1 MSKGTKQTVPAVTI
15 RTLMPYISHQRGT
28 LIFALTSM
36 VFLAVADLGSAL
48 PISWVINQF
57 FDEVQTPDGNRFVWA
72 GDGVSIVRVVLIGGG
87 AVLVLSAVQALTTYQ
102 SELRMQLAGERI
114 IHQLRLAIYAQ
125 LQRLSISF
133 HEKQRVGDLVTR
145 VTGDVDAIGAIFA
158 KSLGEFINA
167 FLILFLI
174 AGFFIYK
181 SPIYFL
187 LAFSIAPLLAL
198 LSLWF
203 KARVRP
209 ASKRMRGKEGE
220 IAARSGEVLGA
231 IREVQAFGSEE
242 FEHRRLATISEER
255 WQAGIYAS
263 KLEGRYA
270 GLLDFTGSIS
280 AALVLVFGAWQLS
293 KGLISPG
300 ELTVVVTFAKRVY
313 RPLRNIAKEASR
325 VSKAL
330 ARADRV
336 AEILVADD
344 VLPDATH
351 GYHGP
356 RASGEVQLDRIV
368 FGYEP
373 DRPTLRELS
382 LLVPAGQ
389 KLAVIGRS
397 GAGKSTIAAL
407 VARFYDPQDGR
418 VLIDGRDARECSLRW
433 LRNQVGLVLQ
443 ESVLFTGT
451 IAENIAYGVE
461 ADMEAIVAAAKA
473 AGAHD
478 FIEALPDGYDTELGQ
493 RGVGLSGGQR
503 QRLAIARTIL
513 RNPAI
518 LILDEPTT
526 GLDSTSEEEVMEGL
540 ETLMRNRTTIM
551 ITHSLALAQT
561 ADRMVEIGDG
571 HILRQGSPQ
580 ELEADLRRIRSA
592 EAEVVT
598 AGRVAPPPDVAL
610 PQMPRLLDPAEMA
623 PVLQQSLGWDAPPP
637 EVRIRYLRYKPR
649 KDLVVH
655 YSVTIDDALY
665 DAVAII
671 AARRDLSRWA
681 AEPTF
686 RQLADMVDGR
696 APALEPLSYD
706 PELDAMIQ
714 WLPLDIGLPALAQ
727 DPGQLRLRL
736 QAADVRIP
744 GSGEDVRLLAYKPRR
759 RAVLRLDG
767 HVIKIYAGEEEF
779 ANAVTGLEVSTRLRA
794 VRVPDREAVIPELRL
809 TCQALLSGRRPD
821 DHKATRAAGAELFT
835 LHASEAEGLRPFT
848 PEGQFMAAVASVGS
862 VVAVA
867 PELEPRLKAMLHTLE
882 TTAPEAGPL
891 LPSHGDFHANQ
902 LLDLDRGLAVIDF
915 DEMCAAPAA
924 LDLSSYIAHLVTG
937 GTDDL
942 DAAARA
948 LQGLVE
954 GYGSRPRGVSWY
966 LATSI
971 LRRSPFPFRFM
982 EPEWPRRIE
991 SMVAAAE
998 EALHL

>member
-1 MSKGTKQTVPAVTI
+1 MRWRKRRTAPVGTM
-15 RTLMPYISHQRGT
+15 RTLMPYVRHQRGT
-28 LIFALTSM
+28 LIFAFTAM

-48 PISWVINQF
+48 PIQWVIDQF
-57 FDEVQTPDGNRFVWA
+57 FDEVQSPKGNRFRA
-72 GDGVSIVRVVLIGGG
+72 ANDVSIVSVMLIGAG
-87 AVLVLSAVQALTTYQ
+87 AVLVLAAVESFTTYE

-133 HEKQRVGDLVTR
+133 HQKQKVGDLVTR
-145 VTGDVDAIGAIFA
+145 VTGDVDAIGEIFA
-158 KSLGEFINA
+158 KSLGQFINS
-167 FLILFLI
+167 FLILFII
-174 AGFFIYK
+174 AGYFIYK

-187 LAFSIAPLLAL
+187 LAFSIAPILGF

-209 ASKRMRGKEGE
+209 ASKRMRSKEGE
-220 IAARSGEVLGA
+220 IAARSGEMLGA

-242 FEHRRLATISEER
+242 YEHQRLAAISEER

-280 AALVLVFGAWQLS
+280 AGLVLAFGTWQMS
-293 KGLISPG
+293 KGLLSPG

-330 ARADRV
+330 ARADRI

-344 VLPDATH
+344 VLPDAAH

-373 DRPTLRELS
+373 GRPALQELS

-407 VARFYDPQDGR
+407 VARFYDPQGGR
-418 VLIDGRDARECSLRW
+418 ILIDGRDARECSLSW

-443 ESVLFTGT
+443 ESVIFTGT

-503 QRLAIARTIL
+503 QRIAIARTIL

-526 GLDSTSEEEVMEGL
+526 GLDSTSEAEVMQGL
-540 ETLMRNRTTIM
+540 EILMRDRTTIM

-623 PVLQQSLGWDAPPP
+623 PVLQRSLGWDAPPP

-655 YSVTIDDALY
+655 YGVTINDALY

-681 AEPTF
+681 AEPTY
-686 RQLADMVDGR
+686 RRLAELVDGR
-696 APALEPLSYD
+696 APAIEPLSYD

-736 QAADVRIP
+736 QAADVHIP
-744 GSGEDVRLLAYKPRR
+744 GSGEGAGLLAYKPRR
-759 RAVLRLDG
+759 RAVLRLDS

-794 VRVPDREAVIPELRL
+794 MRVPDREAVIPEMRL
-809 TCQALLSGRRPD
+809 TCQTLLSGRRPD
-821 DHKATRAAGAELFT
+821 DHQATRAAGAELFT
-835 LHASEAEGLRPFT
+835 LHSSEAEGLRPFT
-848 PEGQFMAAVASVGS
+848 PEGQLTAAAASAGS

-867 PELEPRLKAMLHTLE
+867 PELEPRLKAMLRTLE
-882 TTAPEAGPL
+882 ATAPESGPL

-902 LLDLDRGLAVIDF
+902 LLELDRELAVIDF

-924 LDLSSYIAHLVTG
+924 LDFSSYIAHLVTG

-948 LQGLVE
+948 LHGLVE

-966 LATSI
+966 IATSI

-982 EPEWPRRIE
+982 EPEWPKRIE